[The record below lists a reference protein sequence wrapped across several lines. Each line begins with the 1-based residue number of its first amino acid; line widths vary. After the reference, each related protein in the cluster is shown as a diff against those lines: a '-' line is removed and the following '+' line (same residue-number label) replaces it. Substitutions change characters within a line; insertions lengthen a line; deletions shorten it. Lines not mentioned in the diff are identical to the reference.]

1 MATGFLAWC
10 RRHWRA
16 LIWLAVFVGGVA
28 VSISLTDDKVQRT
41 RTAHVVLHAAAIRNA
56 WLAEGEKS
64 GAMAPSLEPFVGKT
78 HVVQEI
84 ANPDPGEPART
95 GFKVR
100 AQGMRLVYVFDAD
113 QGPLAGQ
120 TFFYELAMEAGKPT
134 FRCWSDEIKR
144 GWLPISCR

>member
-1 MATGFLAWC
+1 MTTGVLAWC
-10 RRHWRA
+10 RRHWLG
-16 LIWLAVFVGGVA
+16 LILLIAAVGCVPIFIEA
-28 VSISLTDDKVQRT
+28 RNDKVQRT
-41 RTAHVVLHAAAIRNA
+41 RLVDVAIHAAAIRNA
-56 WLAEGEKS
+56 WRVEGEKS
-64 GAMAPSLEPFVGKT
+64 GSMAPSLEPFVGKT